1 MSRPSRYTMTLTDKY
16 TLIIPIG
23 MYRVYQ
29 DRYRGHTF
37 FDNLNE
43 EDLQGLYRFEQEII
57 TPDDNIKVYYSDI
70 SFKYG
75 NLLLQM
81 IDYILENK
89 LESGIY
95 LETLTQIKEIIT
107 YFQKS

>member
-1 MSRPSRYTMTLTDKY
+1 MTLTDKY
-16 TLIIPIG
+16 TLMIPIG
-23 MYRVYQ
+23 VYREYKDQ
-29 DRYRGHTF
+29 YISPF

-43 EDLQGLYRFEQEII
+43 EDLQRLYRFEQEII
-57 TPDDNIKVYYSDI
+57 TPDDNVKVYYSDI

-89 LESGIY
+89 LDCIY
-95 LETLTQIKEIIT
+95 IKTLTQIKEIIT
-107 YFQKS
+107 YFQKSWRP

>member
-1 MSRPSRYTMTLTDKY
+1 MTLTDKY
-16 TLIIPIG
+16 TLMIPIG
-23 MYRVYQ
+23 AYRVYK
-29 DRYRGHTF
+29 DRYIGHSF

-43 EDLQGLYRFEQEII
+43 GDLQRLYRFEQEII
-57 TPDDNIKVYYSDI
+57 TPDDNVKVYYSDI
-70 SFKYG
+70 SFQYG

-89 LESGIY
+89 LDGIY
-95 LETLTQIKEIIT
+95 IKTLTQIKEIIT

>member
-1 MSRPSRYTMTLTDKY
+1 MARPIRYTLTLTDKY
-16 TLIIPIG
+16 TLTIPIG

-29 DRYRGHTF
+29 DRYPGHPF

-43 EDLQGLYRFEQEII
+43 EDLQRLYQFEQEILA
-57 TPDDNIKVYYSDI
+57 PEDNIKVYYSDI

-81 IDYILENK
+81 VDYILENG
-89 LESGIY
+89 LESKIY
-95 LETLTQIKEIIT
+95 LKVLTQNKEIIT

>member
-1 MSRPSRYTMTLTDKY
+1 MARPIRYILTLTDKY
-16 TLIIPIG
+16 TLTIPIG
-23 MYRVYQ
+23 MYRVYK
-29 DRYRGHTF
+29 DKYPLHPF
-37 FDNLNE
+37 FDSLNE
-43 EDLQGLYRFEQEII
+43 EDLRRLYRFEQEII
-57 TPDDNIKVYYSDI
+57 TPDDNVKVYYSDI

-89 LESGIY
+89 LDCIY
-95 LETLTQIKEIIT
+95 IKTLTQIKEIIT